1 MSKHK
6 SHWAI
11 EADWHFWR
19 FGETHFSRWFSC
31 NSLPLYSPSLLCVY
45 YVFFLCNL
53 GMKISVV
60 TNFWHLIVQVTLGLV
75 DGLNKLSMLQS
86 IVLDGCP
93 VTSEGL
99 RAIGSLCISLRELSL
114 SKCLGVTDEALSFL
128 VSKHKDLRKLD
139 ITCCRKIT
147 DGSIA
152 SIANSCTAL
161 TSLKMESCTLV
172 PQQAFVLIGQKCH
185 YLEELDL
192 TDNEIDD
199 EGLNLSIFIE
209 NIYYHISCY
218 TYLVFLQVLCPFLL
232 VLGYPA

>member
-1 MSKHK
+1 M
-6 SHWAI
+6 
-11 EADWHFWR
+11 
-19 FGETHFSRWFSC
+19 
-31 NSLPLYSPSLLCVY
+31 N
-45 YVFFLCNL
+45 
-53 GMKISVV
+53 ISIV
-60 TNFWHLIVQVTLGLV
+60 TNSWHLIIQVTLSLA

-99 RAIGSLCISLRELSL
+99 RAIGNLCISLRELSL

-147 DGSIA
+147 DVSIA
-152 SIANSCTAL
+152 SIANSCTGL

-172 PQQAFVLIGQKCH
+172 PSEAFVLIGQKCH

-199 EGLNLSIFIE
+199 EGLPLSLFFEDID
-209 NIYYHISCY
+209 YHISCY

-232 VLGYPA
+232 VLGLPA